1 MSLRKVLARPS
12 LAVGTLII
20 LGMFVVA
27 MAAPII
33 APPQGDDPYVLPR
46 DGFSPMPQPPGP
58 THRLGTME
66 GQGDVFY
73 GLIWGTRMA
82 FRLGIVITLGR
93 VIVGVLLGLF
103 SGAYGGFVDAV
114 LMRITD
120 AFLAFPIM
128 AAVMVAVALF
138 GAQLSYDYAG
148 RPWLAPSNEE
158 RVIIITMILFGW
170 MAYARLLRG
179 NVLSEREKE
188 YMEAA
193 NSTGTTRRRILFRH
207 LLPNVTA
214 GIFVLGASDIGAVVV
229 WLAAFNFI
237 GFVRYSESSMMADW
251 GRMLALSRNWIIGSP
266 SRPFE
271 FWYTFVP
278 ASAAIVLFSIG
289 WNLIGDGLRDLL
301 DPRTRR
307 GHISHRATR

>member
-1 MSLRKVLARPS
+1 MSLRRVLSRPS

-20 LGMFVVA
+20 VGMFVVA
-27 MAAPII
+27 MVAPFI

-46 DGFSPMPQPPGP
+46 DGFSPMPQPPSP

-66 GQGDVFY
+66 GQGDIFY
-73 GLIWGTRMA
+73 GLVWGTRMA
-82 FRLGIVITLGR
+82 FRLGVVITFGR
-93 VIVGVLLGLF
+93 VVIGVLLGLV
-103 SGAYGGFVDAV
+103 SGASGGFVDAV

-138 GAQLSYDYAG
+138 GAQVNYDSSG
-148 RPWLAPSNEE
+148 RPWLTPSNEE
-158 RVIIITMILFGW
+158 RVIIATMILFGW

-179 NVLSEREKE
+179 NVLAEREKE

-193 NSTGTTRRRILFRH
+193 TSTGTTRRRILFRH

-214 GIFVLGASDIGAVVV
+214 GLFVLGASDIGAVVV

-237 GFVRYSESSMMADW
+237 GFIRYSQAAMMADW
-251 GRMLALSRNWIIGSP
+251 GKMLALSRNWIIGSP

-307 GHISHRATR
+307 GHVSPRASQ

>member
-1 MSLRKVLARPS
+1 MSLRRVLSRPS

-27 MAAPII
+27 MVAPFI
-33 APPQGDDPYVLPR
+33 APPQGDDPYILPR
-46 DGFSPMPQPPGP
+46 DGFSPVPRPPSLA
-58 THRLGTME
+58 HRLGTME

-93 VIVGVLLGLF
+93 LVIGVLLGLV
-103 SGAYGGFVDAV
+103 SGGFGGLVDAI
-114 LMRITD
+114 LMRVTD

-138 GAQLSYDYAG
+138 GTQLSFDAAG
-148 RPWLAPSNEE
+148 RPWLAPTNEE

-170 MAYARLLRG
+170 MAYARMLRG
-179 NVLSEREKE
+179 NVLVEREKE
-188 YMEAA
+188 YMQAA
-193 NSTGTTRRRILFRH
+193 TSTGTTQRRILFRH

-214 GIFVLGASDIGAVVV
+214 GLFVLGASDIGAVVV
-229 WLAAFNFI
+229 WLAAFN
-237 GFVRYSESSMMADW
+237 V
-251 GRMLALSRNWIIGSP
+251 
-266 SRPFE
+266 
-271 FWYTFVP
+271 
-278 ASAAIVLFSIG
+278 G

-307 GHISHRATR
+307 GHVSRRASQ

>member
-1 MSLRKVLARPS
+1 MSVRKALSRPS

-20 LGMFVVA
+20 LGMLVVA
-27 MAAPII
+27 TVAPFL
-33 APPQGDDPYVLPR
+33 APPQGDNPYVLPR
-46 DGFSPMPQPPGP
+46 DGFSPVPRPPSP
-58 THRLGTME
+58 AHRLGTME

-82 FRLGIVITLGR
+82 FRLGVVITLGR
-93 VIVGVLLGLF
+93 LVIGVLLGLV
-103 SGAYGGFVDAV
+103 SGGFGGLVDAM
-114 LMRITD
+114 LMRVTD

-138 GAQLSYDYAG
+138 GTQLSFDAEG
-148 RPWLAPSNEE
+148 MPWLLPTNEE
-158 RVIIITMILFGW
+158 RVIIVTMILFGW

-179 NVLSEREKE
+179 NVLVEREKE
-188 YMEAA
+188 YMQAA
-193 NSTGTTRRRILFRH
+193 TSTGTNRRRILFRH

-237 GFVRYSESSMMADW
+237 GFIRYSEATMMADW

-278 ASAAIVLFSIG
+278 ASAAVVLFSVG

-307 GHISHRATR
+307 GHVSRRATR

>member
-1 MSLRKVLARPS
+1 MSLRRVLSRPS

-27 MAAPII
+27 MVAPFI
-33 APPQGDDPYVLPR
+33 APPQGDDPYILPR
-46 DGFSPMPQPPGP
+46 DGFSPVPRPPSLA
-58 THRLGTME
+58 HRLGTME

-93 VIVGVLLGLF
+93 LVIGVLLGLV
-103 SGAYGGFVDAV
+103 SGGFGGLVDAI
-114 LMRITD
+114 LMRVTD

-138 GAQLSYDYAG
+138 GTQLSFDAAG
-148 RPWLAPSNEE
+148 RPWLAPTNEE

-170 MAYARLLRG
+170 MAYARMLRG
-179 NVLSEREKE
+179 NVLVEREKE
-188 YMEAA
+188 YMQAA
-193 NSTGTTRRRILFRH
+193 TSTGTTRRRILFRH

-214 GIFVLGASDIGAVVV
+214 GLFVLGASDIGAVVV

-237 GFVRYSESSMMADW
+237 GFIRYSESTMMADW

-278 ASAAIVLFSIG
+278 ASAAIVLFSVG

-307 GHISHRATR
+307 GHVSRRASQ

>member
-1 MSLRKVLARPS
+1 MNLRKVLSRPS
-12 LAVGTLII
+12 LAAGILII
-20 LGMFVVA
+20 VGMFVVA

-33 APPQGDDPYVLPR
+33 APPQGDDPYILPR
-46 DGFSPMPQPPGP
+46 DGFSPMPQAPSPA
-58 THRLGTME
+58 HRLGTME

-82 FRLGIVITLGR
+82 FRLGVVIALGR
-93 VIVGVLLGLF
+93 LVIGVLLGLV
-103 SGAYGGFVDAV
+103 SGAFGGLVDAV

-138 GAQLSYDYAG
+138 GAQLSFDPAG
-148 RPWLAPSNEE
+148 RPWLAPTNEE

-179 NVLSEREKE
+179 NVLVEREKE
-188 YMEAA
+188 YMQAA
-193 NSTGTTRRRILFRH
+193 TSTGTTRHRILFRH

-214 GIFVLGASDIGAVVV
+214 GLFVLGASDIGAVVV

-237 GFVRYSESSMMADW
+237 GVVRYSESTMMADW

-307 GHISHRATR
+307 GHVSRRVTR